1 MALQAALR
9 SGPRGH
15 RGGRLMDAAISDLK
29 GKKVLVVE
37 SEFLM
42 PFTLYRAMEQLGAE
56 VIGPVG
62 CPEDVLL
69 ILRGNRPDGAIVD
82 SRLQHGDREAIH
94 RVLRRM
100 HVPFVEACQGLN
112 CVSGQDGCF
121 RLSDAESDLTVLG
134 QALFA

>member
-1 MALQAALR
+1 MMTATSSELN
-9 SGPRGH
+9 
-15 RGGRLMDAAISDLK
+15 

-62 CPEDVLL
+62 FPEDVLL
-69 ILRGNRPDGAIVD
+69 ILGGGRPDGAIID
-82 SRLQHGDREAIH
+82 SRLGDGDRQAVH

-100 HVPFVEACQGLN
+100 QVPFVEACRCLS
-112 CVSGQDGCF
+112 CVSGEDGCF
-121 RLSDAESDLTVLG
+121 RLSDAESDLTALG
-134 QALFA
+134 KALFA